1 MTKEK
6 LVLLH
11 SNDMHGDFLAE
22 QKDAYQEGGIP
33 LLSGFI
39 KKVRDEE
46 KNVLFA
52 IAGDMFR
59 GSVIDSEYKGFST
72 IELMNFLSPD
82 VVTLGN
88 HEVDYGLAHL
98 LFLERC
104 AKFPIINANMY
115 IKSNHTRLFEPYAIL
130 DVNGLKVM
138 FIGIITNEVLAS
150 TRNEEIIGSF
160 IDVWEAARQVGVI
173 VDNYKTTKVDLTV
186 LLTHIGFDQD
196 KKLAEL
202 LDPNWGVDFIIGG
215 HSHTYLQEPCI
226 VNGVPIV
233 QVGIGTDQIG
243 RFDIEIDTDDHRMV
257 SYQWECIPIDSRHCP
272 IDPILE
278 SVLNSYKERTDRIYG
293 KIVTNFKRKLTHP
306 SRYQET
312 ELGNLFADLLQVDSS
327 FEVMLMG
334 SGSIRLKEM
343 GPIVQFQELKE
354 CVPYNAPVYM
364 LEVSG
369 QQFRRMMRFMLRD
382 EMFVEGSHGE
392 FYQVSKGMK
401 MVYDRKK
408 GDFEEFSLNGEEIAD
423 DRMIRIAL
431 QDYHFK
437 NFTEFFNVP
446 VEEVIANKKPRMVIT
461 DDFSI
466 FEELLSSMNNVDSHV
481 EGRITIK

>member
-1 MTKEK
+1 
-6 LVLLH
+6 
-11 SNDMHGDFLAE
+11 
-22 QKDAYQEGGIP
+22 
-33 LLSGFI
+33 
-39 KKVRDEE
+39 
-46 KNVLFA
+46 
-52 IAGDMFR
+52 
-59 GSVIDSEYKGFST
+59 
-72 IELMNFLSPD
+72 
-82 VVTLGN
+82 
-88 HEVDYGLAHL
+88 
-98 LFLERC
+98 
-104 AKFPIINANMY
+104 
-115 IKSNHTRLFEPYAIL
+115 
-130 DVNGLKVM
+130 M

-243 RFDIEIDTDDHRMV
+243 RFDIEIDTDEHRMV

-423 DRMIRIAL
+423 DRMVRIAL